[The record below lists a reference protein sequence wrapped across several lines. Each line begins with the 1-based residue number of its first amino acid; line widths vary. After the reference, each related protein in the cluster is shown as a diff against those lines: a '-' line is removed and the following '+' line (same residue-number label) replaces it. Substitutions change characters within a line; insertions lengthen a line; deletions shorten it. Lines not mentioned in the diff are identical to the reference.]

1 MLKDLLLQ
9 KGWAGKTISRAET
22 VDRVNPVI
30 HRLIALNQHY
40 DAFLRSSREEGLD
53 AELASLQKTAR
64 ADVGKLAETVFSCG
78 GTPYNGTDLEP
89 SSFAVDNNQRA
100 ALTALRDL
108 ETSFVD
114 FVADE
119 VNVEHQM
126 RTRAILAVVKA
137 NAETRL
143 KLLQEHIR

>member
-40 DAFLRSSREEGLD
+40 DAFLRSSQGEGLD
-53 AELASLQKTAR
+53 AQLASLQKTAR

-89 SSFAVDNNQRA
+89 KSGAGVGFRWQSPLGPIRVDLAKPLNNADRS
-100 ALTALRDL
+100 LRLHVSLGPDL
-108 ETSFVD
+108 
-114 FVADE
+114 
-119 VNVEHQM
+119 
-126 RTRAILAVVKA
+126 
-137 NAETRL
+137 
-143 KLLQEHIR
+143 